1 MSRYLVACD
10 AGGTMTDVIIVD
22 EEGRSVIGK
31 APTSPQDESIGY
43 MESLEEALEY
53 MGMDPKVEGRSFGN
67 KIETAIDTGT
77 SRLNTV
83 INMSGYK
90 TGILVTRGFED
101 IIAQGRG
108 SQTFIDAQW
117 TEITH
122 MQYRKHRI
130 PLVPRRLARGVTER
144 IDMFGKVVIP
154 LYEHEVER
162 GARELLVDEQCEA
175 LAIIFLQS
183 FVNSVHEER
192 AAEIVRKVMQEVGR
206 EVPLELSSLVAP
218 TMREVSRANA
228 TVVQAYASARAR
240 KQLFRIEEE
249 LKKIGYS
256 HSLKTVLGYGGITNI
271 RYPRLFEAAMSG
283 PVGGLMGARYLSTVI
298 GEQNIVCS
306 DVGGTSFDAGA
317 ITAGVVPIDREP
329 GFQDMYVNV
338 PMLDITSIG
347 AGTGTYIRLDPQT
360 KRIKLGPDSAGG
372 TPGPTFM
379 EAGNTTPT
387 INDANLLL
395 GILNEHNYLGGK
407 VHVNKDVSYKYFKEK
422 VADPLGMDVYDAAE
436 TCLEL
441 LNVVMREH
449 LVRSLMVGHDL
460 REYVLLGY
468 GGGGPLHLLGYA
480 GDYPWKAVITVP
492 HAGAFSAWG
501 GACMDYSHRRHKSVA
516 ALLAPEFD
524 VQTRLQS
531 MQPVAAAWK
540 SLEDDLMQELLGEGF
555 SKKQISIT
563 RVAYIRY
570 YGQIDDVEV
579 ESPVAKFDTAAD
591 LQKLLDAFE
600 DRYTKMFTLAA
611 KPDRGTYY
619 VNEVCVIAKVDT
631 VKPRLRKQKLQGRKP
646 DRKTA
651 FKGKRPV
658 YREGKWH
665 DADIWRMEA
674 LRPGNEIDGLAVI
687 EASNTTLFVPAEWH
701 VRIDAH
707 DIYWIE
713 RRAAKKKSP
722 GNPKKKLAATASKPK
737 AARSKVTKKSET
749 AKKRVVGKKKAT
761 SKKAASKKATTKGA
775 KTTPRRKA
783 KR

>member
-22 EEGRSVIGK
+22 EQGRSVIGK
-31 APTSPQDESIGY
+31 APTSPQDESVGY
-43 MESLEEALEY
+43 MESFWEALDY
-53 MGMDPKVEGRSFGN
+53 MGIPKDQGHDFG
-67 KIETAIDTGT
+67 KQVETAIYTGT
-77 SRLNTV
+77 SMLNTV

-130 PLVPRRLARGVTER
+130 PLVPRKLARGVTER

-154 LYEHEVER
+154 MYEAEVEK
-162 GARELLVDEQCEA
+162 GIRELIVDEDVKA
-175 LAIIFLQS
+175 IAIIFLQS
-183 FVNSVHEER
+183 YTNAVHEQR
-192 AAEIVRKVMQEVGR
+192 AAEIARKVMKDLGR
-206 EVPLELSSLVAP
+206 EVVLELSSEVAP

-228 TVVQAYASARAR
+228 TVVQAYASDPAR
-240 KQLFRIEEE
+240 KQLYRIEEE
-249 LKKIGYS
+249 LHKIGYT

-283 PVGGLMGARYLSTVI
+283 PVGGLMGAKYLGEVL

-338 PMLDITSIG
+338 PMLGITSIG

-387 INDANLLL
+387 INDVNLLL
-395 GILNEHNYLGGK
+395 GILNEDNYLGGK
-407 VHVNKDVSYKYFKEK
+407 VKVNKDVSYRLFKEK
-422 VADPLGMDVYDAAE
+422 IADPLGLDVYEAAE

-441 LNVVMREH
+441 LNVLMREH

-480 GDYPWKAVITVP
+480 GDHPWKAVVTVP

-501 GACMDYSHRRHKSVA
+501 GACMDYSHRRHKTVQ
-516 ALLAPEFD
+516 ALLMPEMD
-524 VQTRLQS
+524 NATRLAY
-531 MQPVAAAWK
+531 VAPITQAWRD
-540 SLEDDLMQELLGEGF
+540 LETELLTELESEGF
-555 SKKQISIT
+555 TRNQISLHH
-563 RVAYIRY
+563 VAYVRY
-570 YGQIDDVEV
+570 FGQLEDVEV
-579 ESPVAKFDTAAD
+579 ESPVDALDTAE
-591 LQKLLDAFE
+591 KLDQLLTGFE
-600 DRYTKMFTLAA
+600 DLYAQMFTLAA
-611 KPDRGTYY
+611 RPDTGSFHIT
-619 VNEVCVIAKVDT
+619 EVCVIAKVAT
-631 VKPRLRKQKLQGRKP
+631 VKPKLRKHELADKRPPKE
-646 DRKTA
+646 A

-658 YREGKWH
+658 FMRGKWN
-665 DADIWRMEA
+665 DADIWRMES
-674 LRPGNEIDGLAVI
+674 LVPGNEIDGLAVI
-687 EASNTTLFVPAEWH
+687 EASNTTLFVPPEWH
-701 VRIDAH
+701 VKIDAH
-707 DIYWIE
+707 DVYWLT
-713 RRAAKKKSP
+713 RKDAK
-722 GNPKKKLAATASKPK
+722 
-737 AARSKVTKKSET
+737 
-749 AKKRVVGKKKAT
+749 
-761 SKKAASKKATTKGA
+761 
-775 KTTPRRKA
+775 
-783 KR
+783 